1 MIDMSFSTSSASS
14 SSTTAVSS
22 PSSTATSWFSGIVRG
37 RTNRS
42 GSVKMTNNSS
52 EHNAGPIKAKN
63 QFRGVLFKYGPKPIQ
78 VRFD

>member
-1 MIDMSFSTSSASS
+1 
-14 SSTTAVSS
+14 
-22 PSSTATSWFSGIVRG
+22 
-37 RTNRS
+37 
-42 GSVKMTNNSS
+42 VKMTNNSS

>member
-14 SSTTAVSS
+14 SSTAVSS